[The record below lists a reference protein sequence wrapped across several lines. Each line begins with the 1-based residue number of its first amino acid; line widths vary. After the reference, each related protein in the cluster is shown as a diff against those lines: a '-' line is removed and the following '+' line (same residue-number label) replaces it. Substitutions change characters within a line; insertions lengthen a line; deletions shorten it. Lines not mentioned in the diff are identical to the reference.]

1 MKKTIFFLIS
11 LSLFAIISVG
21 ASAALL
27 DNSALETMAGNAD
40 TVRATSGLGETSVG
54 EIIAAV
60 IQAALGL
67 LGVIFLVLM
76 VLAGFNWMTANGDE
90 KKVEKATGTIK
101 TAVIGLI
108 IVLASYAITYFIF
121 RYLPFSSTGSQV
133 IVS

>member
-1 MKKTIFFLIS
+1 MKKSIFSLI
-11 LSLFAIISVG
+11 LLFLFALIATS

-27 DNSALETMAGNAD
+27 DNSALETMAENAD
-40 TVRATSGLGETSVG
+40 AVRATSGLGEASIG
-54 EIIAAV
+54 EIVAAA
-60 IQAALGL
+60 IQAVLGL

-101 TAVIGLI
+101 TAVIGLV
-108 IVLASYAITYFIF
+108 IVLAAYAITYFIF

-133 IVS
+133 IGS